1 MPDLFRGTG
10 GRGRVMIKNCT
21 PHRIIVAGKTFE
33 PSGVVPRVAV
43 LQVEDGTIDG
53 IPVVRSEFGAVEGL
67 PDYQEGVTLI
77 VSALVLSA
85 LSGTRP
91 DCVAPDTGP
100 ASAIRDDAGR
110 ITGVKRFTK

>member
-1 MPDLFRGTG
+1 
-10 GRGRVMIKNCT
+10 MIIINCT
-21 PHRIIVAGKTFE
+21 PHSLTVAGRTFE
-33 PSGVVPRVAV
+33 PSGTVPRVAV
-43 LQVEDGTIDG
+43 RQIDDGTIEG

-85 LSGTRP
+85 LGGTRP
-91 DCVAPDTGP
+91 DCVAPDTSP
-100 ASAIRDDAGR
+100 SSAIRDDAGR